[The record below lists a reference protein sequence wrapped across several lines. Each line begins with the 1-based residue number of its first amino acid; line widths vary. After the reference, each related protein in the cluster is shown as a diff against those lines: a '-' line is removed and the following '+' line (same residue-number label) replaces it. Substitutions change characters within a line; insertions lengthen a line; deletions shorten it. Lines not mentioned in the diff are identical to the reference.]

1 MELCWEFCSQEGV
14 GDGSV
19 LQLDVPFYFF
29 FPGESLDLTFL
40 LVAGLFSLQGFT
52 VHQEGNPF
60 FVSDLP

>member
-1 MELCWEFCSQEGV
+1 MCGAVLGV
-14 GDGSV
+14 LQPGGAGDGSV
-19 LQLDVPFYFF
+19 LQLEVPF